1 MKIDVNKIISSEELL
16 EDFNDIFER
25 LELDKEAFIFQNN
38 KPSHVIMTIGHYQ
51 NIIGLKG
58 ETGIDNN
65 GYVSSEYDEEGEDL
79 EKMLNKIGKRIFIE
93 YYYIFKGDDNPEEK
107 LIDEEFTLNSRR
119 SRSSS
124 ARKIFRDNLQISAL
138 KNIIQSSRLDEKT
151 LAKAIEILESE
162 TGVELN
168 NGIAEEHVVEKDDMK
183 IGKTVRYLMT
193 RFLQGEYLTDS
204 EIKFM
209 TDEEYSKR
217 TFNINF
223 QVLKIVDEN
232 VPIDEQKRDQRGYN
246 RYYGSP
252 IKVENRRYLLC
263 SQWVENLHR
272 KAFER
277 WLEGKLMDIL
287 ISRVELL
294 NPGTE
299 FGIRDQLSDF
309 WQYIPH
315 NTLRSL
321 GKKFYNTALSQGNIK
336 PIDKRNN
343 NQYYKKL

>member
-1 MKIDVNKIISSEELL
+1 MKIDVNKIISFEELL
-16 EDFNDIFER
+16 EDFNGVCER

-38 KPSHVIMTIGHYQ
+38 KPSHVIMTISHYQ
-51 NIIGLKG
+51 NIVGFKR
-58 ETGIDNN
+58 ETSIDNN
-65 GYVSSEYDEEGEDL
+65 DYVTSEYDEEDEDL

-93 YYYIFKGDDNPEEK
+93 YYYIFKEDDNPEEK
-107 LIDEEFTLNSRR
+107 LIDEDFTLNSRR

-124 ARKIFRDNLQISAL
+124 ARKVFRDNLQISAL
-138 KNIIQSSRLDEKT
+138 KNIIQSSRLDEET
-151 LAKAIEILESE
+151 LTKAIGILESE
-162 TGVELN
+162 IGAESN
-168 NGIAEEHVVEKDDMK
+168 NEPIEEHVIEKDDMK

-193 RFLQGEYLTDS
+193 RFLQGGYLSDS
-204 EIKFM
+204 EIKSM
-209 TDEEYSKR
+209 TNEEYSKR

-232 VPIDEQKRDQRGYN
+232 VPIDEQKRDHRGYN
-246 RYYGSP
+246 RYYDSP
-252 IKVENRRYLLC
+252 IKVENRQYLLC

-277 WLEGKLMDIL
+277 WLEDKLMDIL
-287 ISRVELL
+287 ISRIELL

-299 FGIRDQLSDF
+299 FGIRDQLNDF
-309 WQYIPH
+309 WQYVPN

-321 GKKFYNTALSQGNIK
+321 GKKFYNSALSQGNIQ